1 MTDQAV
7 KFPTKLTFKRAQ
19 QYLASKGLELSTAQV
34 RNIAKTSDLVEQ
46 IDYVDP
52 ITEET
57 HKVLTR
63 DSLDKYMK
71 WRAENPQAI
80 GRGGNRAAKD
90 KRVDLR
96 IPADR
101 LDELNQ
107 VLAAAGFPAATL
119 PVRKAADPNAPKR
132 QYKRRGSKADSN
144 ASNAQPEA
152 IQPDINELELI
163 EVA

>member
-34 RNIAKTSDLVEQ
+34 RNIAKSSDLVEQ

-71 WRAENPQAI
+71 WRAENPQVT

-96 IPADR
+96 IPAER
-101 LDELNQ
+101 LDELNE
-107 VLAAAGFPAATL
+107 VLARNNFPAATL

-132 QYKRRGSKADSN
+132 TYKRRGSNADNSAN
-144 ASNAQPEA
+144 DAQPEA
-152 IQPDINELELI
+152 VQTNISELEVI